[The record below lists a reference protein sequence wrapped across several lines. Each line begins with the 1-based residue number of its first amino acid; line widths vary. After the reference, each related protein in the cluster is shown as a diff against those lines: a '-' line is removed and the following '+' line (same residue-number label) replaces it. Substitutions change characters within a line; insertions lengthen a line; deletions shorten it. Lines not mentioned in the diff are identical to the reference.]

1 MRLLK
6 YKILLL
12 LISFW
17 YINSA
22 LSQEVGRYP
31 FKNFSHRDYLGHSQN
46 WSMVQDHRGI
56 IYVANNIGVLEYD
69 GSHWRTISTNGALV
83 RSLDVD
89 NAGRIWVGGQDELGY
104 LAADSNSNMSYHSLA
119 NSIGESCKP
128 FGLVR
133 QVYATNSGIYFSTN
147 SCLIRIKGNTF
158 NVFKPKTQLHRTY
171 RVADIIFSVQPD
183 VGLTMLSNDTL
194 ILVPGGE
201 HFANTRIYCMLPYG
215 KNQILIG
222 TQSNGFFLYN
232 TDCLKAETPSI
243 HDPFLTPFITSNDN
257 FFKENWVYNGVALS
271 DGYFAIGTYR
281 GGAAIFDKDGK
292 VVRYINRASGLQDE
306 TVWYLNVDNQE
317 NLWLALNNG
326 IAYTAI
332 TAPVTSWNETSGVY
346 GVLQSVERFNN
357 RIYISSNSGV
367 YCLNSNVFNKINGI
381 LNLSWG
387 MKAVTDSK
395 GKQDLVV
402 ATGDG
407 IYGIEKETGTP
418 LINAKSPAFT
428 IHQSKFHA
436 NTAYVGLYDGL
447 GLLVK
452 RNGQWMYE
460 GRFEGVEG
468 RIYSLDEDDNGILWF
483 ISRYNGVYSAK
494 ISKPT
499 SLKIDSLNLY
509 VNTPFEPKFDE
520 DSQIRNVFGD
530 IKLSTHRGLSRYSAS
545 RNAFIADSSLG
556 VELANGSTGIRLF
569 TCDSRNFLWFEIYK
583 EQHSRWVERAL
594 RNEDGTFV
602 RLNAEFSAIPRM
614 IFYHVMVE
622 PNGTTWFAGS
632 DGLFRFDPNERPRG
646 RRLPRVL
653 IRKVITKNGTNIF
666 NGAFQQVCFDG
677 YYSCTGIVQQ
687 MGNAPSI
694 EYGNNSIQFFFS
706 SPYFEQTDRTKYSYY
721 LEGFDRHWS
730 EWSSSQQKEYTNL
743 PFGEYTFHIKAL
755 NLYEVESPVVSFTFT
770 VVRPWFYHP
779 FAFFLYFIALVLL
792 VLLAIIL
799 KTRVLKHSNVRL
811 QTLVSERTKEIV
823 SQQKWILEINEQLE
837 QQKEELQAHRDEL
850 MVQNKNIN
858 SSLQYAV
865 TIQQA
870 ILPEKTHIDQLF
882 ENFVIYIPK
891 DVVSGDFYWLSH
903 WPLKGKQSEK
913 IFVCVVDCT
922 GHGVPGA
929 FMSMIGSRLLSEIVN
944 ERKISSPAQILTELD
959 KAVNTVLHQKSS
971 ENFDG
976 MDVAFC
982 AIEYKPQGY
991 IDIYFSGANRS
1002 LYYHKK
1008 NSTKMETIKGNRK
1021 SIGGNMPEIDSTFTN
1036 KRVALEPGDSIFLF
1050 TDGMPDQNNP
1060 SRKKFTTCRLNTFIL
1075 ANIDKPMDEIGKNL
1089 LDEFNYFKDEAPQRD
1104 DITLIGIRFP
1114 KSINSTSSL

>member
-1 MRLLK
+1 M
-6 YKILLL
+6 
-12 LISFW
+12 
-17 YINSA
+17 
-22 LSQEVGRYP
+22 
-31 FKNFSHRDYLGHSQN
+31 KNFSHRDYLGHSQN
-46 WSMVQDHRGI
+46 WSLVQDHRGI
-56 IYVANNIGVLEYD
+56 VYVANNNGVLEYD
-69 GSHWRTISTNGALV
+69 GSDWRTISTNGALV

-104 LAADSNSNMSYHSLA
+104 LAADSNCTMSYYSLA

-133 QVYATNSGIYFSTN
+133 QVYATNMGVYFSTN

-158 NVFKPKTQLHRTY
+158 KIFKPKTQLHRTY

-183 VGLTMLSNDTL
+183 VGLTMLANDTL
-194 ILVPGGE
+194 TLVPGGE
-201 HFANTRIYCMLPYG
+201 RFANIRIYCMLPYG
-215 KNQILIG
+215 KNHILIG
-222 TQSNGFFLYN
+222 TQSNGFYLYN
-232 TDCLKAETPSI
+232 TDYLKSESPSASEPVLSPFVTSAE
-243 HDPFLTPFITSNDN
+243 N

-271 DGYFAIGTYR
+271 DGFFAIGTYR
-281 GGAAIFDKDGK
+281 GGAAIIDKDGR
-292 VVRYINRASGLQDE
+292 VVRYINRESGLQDE

-332 TAPVTSWNETSGVY
+332 AAPVTSWDETSGAY

-357 RIYISSNSGV
+357 AIYISSNSGV
-367 YCLNSNVFNKINGI
+367 YSLENNVFNKINGI

-395 GKQDLVV
+395 GKRNLLVS
-402 ATGDG
+402 TGDG
-407 IYGIEKETGTP
+407 IYSVENENGIP
-418 LINAKSPAFT
+418 LKNANNPAFT
-428 IHQSKFHA
+428 IHQSKFHS
-436 NTAYVGLYDGL
+436 NTVYVGLYDGL
-447 GLLVK
+447 GLLTN
-452 RNGQWMYE
+452 RNGKWE
-460 GRFEGVEG
+460 FVGRFNGVDG
-468 RIYSLDEDDNGILWF
+468 RIYSLDEDDNGTLWF
-483 ISRYNGVYSAK
+483 IARYKGVYAAR
-494 ISKPT
+494 ISNPE
-499 SLKIDSLNLY
+499 SLKIDSLHFY
-509 VNTPFEPKFDE
+509 DNTPFAPKLDE
-520 DSQIRNVFGD
+520 DSQIRNVFGQ
-530 IKLSTHRGLSRYSAS
+530 IKLSTHKGLSRFSETS
-545 RNAFIADSSLG
+545 KAFVADSSLG
-556 VELANGSTGIRLF
+556 IELANGSTGIRLF

-583 EQHSRWVERAL
+583 EQHSRWIERAL
-594 RNEDGTFV
+594 HNEDGTYV
-602 RLNAEFSAIPRM
+602 RLNAEFSVIPRM
-614 IFYHVMVE
+614 IFYDIMVE

-632 DGLFRFDPNERPRG
+632 DGLFRFDPTERPRG
-646 RRLPRVL
+646 RRLPRAL
-653 IRKVITKNGTNIF
+653 IRKVIAKNGETIF
-666 NGAFQQVCFDG
+666 NGAFQQNCFDG
-677 YYSCTGIVQQ
+677 YHNCTGIVQQ
-687 MGNAPSI
+687 MGSI
-694 EYGNNSIQFFFS
+694 PTIDYGNNSIQFIFA
-706 SPYFEQTDRTKYSYY
+706 SPYFEQTDRTKFSYF
-721 LEGFDRHWS
+721 LEGYDKHWS
-730 EWSSSQQKEYTNL
+730 DWSSIQQKEYTNL
-743 PFGEYTFHIKAL
+743 PYGEYTFHIKAL
-755 NLYEVESPVVSFTFT
+755 NLYEVESPVVSFVFS

-779 FAFFLYFIALVLL
+779 FAFFAYFIVLVLL
-792 VLLAIIL
+792 VVLAIFL
-799 KTRVLKHSNVRL
+799 KTRVLKHSNIRL

-837 QQKEELQAHRDEL
+837 QQKEELQSHRDEL

-870 ILPEKTHIDQLF
+870 ILPEKSHFDQLF

-959 KAVNTVLHQKSS
+959 MAVNTVLHQKSS

-1021 SIGGNMPEIDSTFTN
+1021 SIGGNMPEIDSAFTN
-1036 KRVALEPGDSIFLF
+1036 KRLALEPGDSIFLF

-1060 SRKKFTTCRLNTFIL
+1060 SRKKFTTCRLNTLIL
-1075 ANIDKPMDEIGKNL
+1075 ANIDNPMDEIGQKL
-1089 LDEFNYFKDEAPQRD
+1089 LAEFNYFKDEASQRD

-1114 KSINSTSSL
+1114 KSIKPISSL